1 MQLNIF
7 KERPI
12 RLPRRRLNLLFNK
25 ITSKELNKKY
35 KSVVN
40 LIFTSDKRMRAL
52 NRSFRKKDISTDVL
66 SFNIDELDNEDSI
79 FGEIYISIVMAK
91 KQSVS
96 YGASLTEE
104 ILRLSCH
111 GMLHLFG
118 YDHISKNDEKIMKKK
133 EDFYLSRV

>member
-1 MQLNIF
+1 M
-7 KERPI
+7 
-12 RLPRRRLNLLFNK
+12 LFNK